1 MPSRP
6 FIVAALARRSSTINS
21 NFSQARLTL
30 IKRRFPTPDQ
40 TTRPGRTALTNTLNL
55 YFEGPRSPKGPLRGF
70 AADAQSTL
78 AAMFPH
84 E

>member
-40 TTRPGRTALTNTLNL
+40 TTRPGRTALTNTHRRK
-55 YFEGPRSPKGPLRGF
+55 EGFGGEVNHLAPGGHCLRFSYDRS
-70 AADAQSTL
+70 
-78 AAMFPH
+78 
-84 E
+84 